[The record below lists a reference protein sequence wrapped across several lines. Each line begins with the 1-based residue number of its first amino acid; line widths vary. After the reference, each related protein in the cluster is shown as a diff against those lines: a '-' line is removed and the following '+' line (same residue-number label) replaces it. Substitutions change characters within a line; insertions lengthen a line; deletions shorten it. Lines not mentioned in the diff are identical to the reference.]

1 MHTCWLF
8 IFLTFLSIVQ
18 IQIEPLERQ
27 ETGMNFCMVSEYNCT
42 FDDFKALVEESNAKA
57 PGLVSE
63 YDLVKVNDHKSIL
76 LMNVT
81 DMEGFHSLMTSPE
94 MKQWDEENGCADILY
109 SMERI
114 N

>member
-1 MHTCWLF
+1 
-8 IFLTFLSIVQ
+8 
-18 IQIEPLERQ
+18 
-27 ETGMNFCMVSEYNCT
+27 MVSEYNCT

-94 MKQWDEENGCADILY
+94 MKQWDEENGCVDILY